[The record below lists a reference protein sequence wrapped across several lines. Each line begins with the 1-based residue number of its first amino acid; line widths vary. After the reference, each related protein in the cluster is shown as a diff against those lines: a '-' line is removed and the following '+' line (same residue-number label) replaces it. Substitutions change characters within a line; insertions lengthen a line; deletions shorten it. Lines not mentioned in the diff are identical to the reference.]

1 MHIAFILIIINICM
15 LFKTAKGFNINILD
29 YKPLVGKFIKDL
41 RSLNYVSYDIM
52 DDLYQEGM
60 IGLIKAQEKFDPSRN
75 VSFGHYCKPWV
86 KHRIFDYYYE
96 QRTNGIRE
104 PKHARMKR
112 RAYQKDW
119 QELWESNKITDID
132 IIKQMKISRKTFN
145 IITRPQSQITY
156 IEDKYLDI
164 YYDTENTFEFT

>member
-1 MHIAFILIIINICM
+1 M
-15 LFKTAKGFNINILD
+15 
-29 YKPLVGKFIKDL
+29 
-41 RSLNYVSYDIM
+41 M

-60 IGLIKAQEKFDPSRN
+60 IGLIKAEKKFDPSRN

-86 KHRIFDYYYE
+86 KHIIFDYYYE
-96 QRTNGIRE
+96 HRTNGIRE

-112 RAYQKDW
+112 REYQKDW
-119 QELWESNKITDID
+119 QELWEDNKINDID